1 MKPIEEQG
9 YLIVAYN
16 KKVYLDCAQLLAQSL
31 RQWHPDVKI
40 CLLTDLDCQDSIFD
54 FIYPFSFPVDDTI
67 PFSFDWQ
74 VYQLTPFRQTIK
86 LEADMYVAG
95 PIDHYWSLFQH
106 RDVCI
111 SVGCRDFYNKISSCR
126 SYRATFDNN
135 CLPDVYNAITYWRR
149 SSCAQEFFKWVRFI
163 FENWQS
169 VRALLTFPDDLPSTD
184 LVYSIAAT
192 IVGVNKVTLP
202 VDISPKIVHMKKG
215 IIPIKTSNW
224 TNELVWEATNPG
236 LRIHTV
242 AQQGVVHYHIKEW
255 ANGKQ

>member
-1 MKPIEEQG
+1 M
-9 YLIVAYN
+9 L
-16 KKVYLDCAQLLAQSL
+16 
-31 RQWHPDVKI
+31 
-40 CLLTDLDCQDSIFD
+40 F
-54 FIYPFSFPVDDTI
+54 
-67 PFSFDWQ
+67 
-74 VYQLTPFRQTIK
+74 
-86 LEADMYVAG
+86 AD
-95 PIDHYWSLFQH
+95 
-106 RDVCI
+106 
-111 SVGCRDFYNKISSCR
+111 N
-126 SYRATFDNN
+126 T
-135 CLPDVYNAITYWRR
+135 
-149 SSCAQEFFKWVRFI
+149 FKWVRFI

-169 VRALLTFPDDLPSTD
+169 VKALLTFPDDLPSTD
-184 LVYSIAAT
+184 LIYSIAAT